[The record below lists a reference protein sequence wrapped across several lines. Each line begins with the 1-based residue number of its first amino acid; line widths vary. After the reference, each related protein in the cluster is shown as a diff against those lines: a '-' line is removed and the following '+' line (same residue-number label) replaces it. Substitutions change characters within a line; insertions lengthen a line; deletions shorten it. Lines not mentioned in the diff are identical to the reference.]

1 MKDTEVR
8 WTEQLEEYVE
18 FLAEEKDKNEETTKQ
33 TMGEN

>member
-18 FLAEEKDKNEETTKQ
+18 FLAEKEKDINEETTK
-33 TMGEN
+33 